1 MYNGDLL
8 EFMVQSPIS
17 RVTVRPDPVFG
28 QRAQYRSEPR
38 PGCLCGSQYRKD
50 PRPADMWIIGDLR
63 NF

>member
-28 QRAQYRSEPR
+28 QRAQYR
-38 PGCLCGSQYRKD
+38 
-50 PRPADMWIIGDLR
+50 
-63 NF
+63 